1 MNGEKRRFISVEYQ
15 SPSVSISSLSFSPS
29 RNCICIDVGAFGP
42 YIHHSLVIVLFCI
55 DWFTNELTDFLL
67 ENLAGF
73 FFFLF
78 LQKIA
83 KASWQ
88 HKDR

>member
-1 MNGEKRRFISVEYQ
+1 
-15 SPSVSISSLSFSPS
+15 
-29 RNCICIDVGAFGP
+29 
-42 YIHHSLVIVLFCI
+42 VIGLFCI

-67 ENLAGF
+67 ENLAEF

-83 KASWQ
+83 KAGWQ
-88 HKDR
+88 HKDT